1 MSDAAARTLL
11 NFIIHSRLATMEEK
25 QAEFAARALDPD
37 DQPAA
42 MASHNVQTEQEA
54 AERLFPSFVAG
65 LRHVAATRESGGAT
79 VFDDADPAQNTMADA
94 LIRFLVKPLLATVD
108 TEEVAAGHY
117 RYHVTL
123 DWAGM
128 QRTATL
134 AGVDLNAALAG

>member
-1 MSDAAARTLL
+1 MPDAAARTLL

-42 MASHNVQTEQEA
+42 MASHNVQTEEEA
-54 AERLFPSFVAG
+54 AARMFPAFVAG
-65 LRHVAATRESGGAT
+65 LHQVAATRESGGAT
-79 VFDDADPAQNTMADA
+79 IFDDADPAQNAMADA
-94 LIRFLVKPLLATVD
+94 LIRFLVKPLLATVE
-108 TEEVAAGHY
+108 TEEVSASHF
-117 RYHVTL
+117 RYHITL
-123 DWAGM
+123 DWPGM